1 MKIDLLIDKDY
12 LTVSILEDTR
22 QMHMWFAM
30 RDYYAV
36 MDEHL
41 KVVGIITPKDVENT
55 THQQV
60 IDCDFLKPVIAPGQ
74 TVFEALELMKQA
86 QTECLPVYDG
96 DDFAGVLYF
105 RFFAD
110 V

>member
-12 LTVSILEDTR
+12 HTVSILEDTR
-22 QMHMWFAM
+22 QMQEWFVLK
-30 RDYYAV
+30 DYYAV
-36 MDEHL
+36 MDEQL
-41 KVVGIITPKDVENT
+41 KVVGVITPKDVENPA
-55 THQQV
+55 HQQV
-60 IDCDFLKPVIAPGQ
+60 IDCDFFKPVIVPGQ

-96 DDFAGVLYF
+96 NDFVGVLYF
-105 RFFAD
+105 TFFAD